1 MEHILKNVCNNLA
14 PNSKTLY
21 TVFMTKNIETIV
33 LAGGCFWGMQG
44 LFDQKVGVV
53 ASRVGYAGG
62 GDTAVGYEQ
71 VKTGETGHA
80 EAIEIV
86 YDLSQTTLRSILATF
101 FQIHDPTTDNR
112 QGNDG
117 GTQYRSAIFY
127 TNDTQK
133 LDSLKAISDADATG
147 LWGNKII
154 TQVTPHST
162 FVEAETVHQK
172 YLEQNPNGY
181 TCHFPRAKWILPE

>member
-1 MEHILKNVCNNLA
+1 MSNLNV
-14 PNSKTLY
+14 
-21 TVFMTKNIETIV
+21 IV

-62 GDTAVGYEQ
+62 SDTTVGYEQ

-86 YDLSQTTLRSILATF
+86 YDISQTTLRSILATF
-101 FQIHDPTTDNR
+101 FQIHDPTTANR
-112 QGNDG
+112 QGNDV

-127 TNDTQK
+127 TSDTQK

-147 LWGNKII
+147 LWGDKII
-154 TQVTPHST
+154 TQVIPYST
-162 FVEAETVHQK
+162 FVEAETIHQK
-172 YLEQNPNGY
+172 YLELHPNGY
-181 TCHFPRAKWILPE
+181 TCHFPRAEWILPE

>member
-1 MEHILKNVCNNLA
+1 MSNLH
-14 PNSKTLY
+14 
-21 TVFMTKNIETIV
+21 TII

-62 GDTAVGYEQ
+62 VDTAVGYEQ

-80 EAIEIV
+80 EAIEII
-86 YDLSQTTLRSILATF
+86 YDISQTTLRSILATF
-101 FQIHDPTTDNR
+101 FQIHDPTTVNR
-112 QGNDG
+112 QGNDV

-133 LDSLKAISDADATG
+133 LDSLKAISEADATG
-147 LWGNKII
+147 LWGDKII
-154 TQVTPHST
+154 TQIKPHST
-162 FVEAETVHQK
+162 FVEAEIVHQK
-172 YLEQNPNGY
+172 YLEKTPNGY
-181 TCHFPRAKWILPE
+181 TCHFPRAEWILPE